1 MKIRWFYK
9 QFTVYM
15 LFIDTLWR
23 FFPLLFPSW
32 PTVVRLRVRCVT
44 VCWGRPR
51 NELQLFSARERSAAA
66 TVTADLRALKAACA
80 GRLSWVPK
88 TCHTLT
94 SSPAH
99 PAASRLSLGASD
111 GNVRTSIQNN
121 AAKRLWNATFILQR
135 RNLPHSIF
143 FRHFTF
149 ASCNSRNS
157 QVNYRFILMTDGE
170 LWIVRLWDTRCVC
183 H

>member
-149 ASCNSRNS
+149 ASFLVIAVIAKSTTAS
-157 QVNYRFILMTDGE
+157 F
-170 LWIVRLWDTRCVC
+170 
-183 H
+183 